1 MEPHI
6 AVPKGRQRGGLG
18 GPEAHHNGAHTA
30 ILEQKKT
37 LSQKYLVKK
46 KYFDTTPGASGRSLT
61 HSLGLVE
68 LLEFVLQS
76 HYYYGST
83 SGAGGGFTKPVCTH
97 LGLGL
102 GLDF

>member
-1 MEPHI
+1 MELI
-6 AVPKGRQRGGLG
+6 YKSIGKL
-18 GPEAHHNGAHTA
+18 
-30 ILEQKKT
+30 KKT

-61 HSLGLVE
+61 HNYDW
-68 LLEFVLQS
+68 LESGPVLQS
-76 HYYYGST
+76 QYYYGST
-83 SGAGGGFTKPVCTH
+83 SGAGGGFTKSVCTH